1 MKNIDI
7 KINRKTSMVYLENTT
22 IGNDGENL
30 QGDIIFSFVDTFVD
44 GQARL
49 EYEIDGE
56 KHFILLEKD
65 GETYKTPI
73 KSVLTKTGS
82 INMQLVVTEGIDEND
97 IPIFKSNVFYVYCN
111 NSINAEIEQPDEY
124 AEWIDVA
131 NTKLNEI
138 DDAIKQASNLD
149 IDVNKVEKVAT
160 INVTQKDG
168 STQTIEIH
176 DGEKGDKGD
185 KGDTGPKGN
194 TGETGPQGPQGDTYM
209 ITAKDYED
217 ISAVVETNI
226 QPTLDDNFKNSKDYT
241 DNAIVKDIKDIS
253 YNQNTATFVFTRHDN
268 TTITVDLPLEQTVK
282 NGRYDDTTNE
292 LVLVLVSG
300 QEIKIPVTGLIDDY
314 DGVTSAT
321 IQCVVSADNK
331 ITCNIKS
338 GSVSKT
344 LLTTELQTEIN
355 NKVNKSSFVYDA
367 ETETLSIS
375 I

>member
-49 EYEIDGE
+49 EYEIDGG

-194 TGETGPQGPQGDTYM
+194 TGETGPQGPQGDTYV